1 VVVFQVLNKFSMGRA
16 ALPLATLTAVAV
28 AIIFFLIR
36 GRISLFFHGC
46 LFIYITFGSIRT
58 YIAYK
63 NEGGLAQFLKDGL
76 VIILGVLLL
85 FVLSLGLGCFFN

>member
-1 VVVFQVLNKFSMGRA
+1 MFQVLNKFSMGRA
-16 ALPLATLTAVAV
+16 ALPLAALTAVAV

-46 LFIYITFGSIRT
+46 LFIYIAFGSIRT

>member
-1 VVVFQVLNKFSMGRA
+1 MGRA

-36 GRISLFFHGC
+36 GRFSLFFHGC
-46 LFIYITFGSIRT
+46 LFIYIAFGSIRT

-63 NEGGLAQFLKDGL
+63 NEGGFAQLLKDAL
-76 VIILGVLLL
+76 VIICGVLLL
-85 FVLSLGLGCFFN
+85 FVISLVLGYFIN